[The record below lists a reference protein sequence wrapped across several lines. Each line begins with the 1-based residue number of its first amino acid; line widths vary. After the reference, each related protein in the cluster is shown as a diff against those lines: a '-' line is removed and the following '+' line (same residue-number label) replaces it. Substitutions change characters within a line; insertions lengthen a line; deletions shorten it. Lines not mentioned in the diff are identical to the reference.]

1 MGKLDI
7 KKKEKQDSLLA
18 SAYKLFTRNG
28 FNKTSIS
35 DISSEAGVAKGTF
48 YLYFKDKYDIRNKL
62 VCHKSSKI
70 FLEAA
75 KELEKYKDTVN
86 FEDKIL
92 FLVDYIV
99 NYLNNDKY
107 MLTFI
112 SKNLSW
118 GIFKTALTD
127 PLTNDDLNF
136 ENVYKHLI
144 DSSGYKFKDSQIML
158 FLIVELVSSTC
169 YSVILHEEPIGL
181 DEFKPYLIEAVRSI
195 IETNKI
201 KD

>member
-7 KKKEKQDSLLA
+7 KKKEKQDALLA
-18 SAYKLFTRNG
+18 SAYDLFTRNG
-28 FNKTSIS
+28 FSKTSIS

-75 KELEKYKDTVN
+75 KELEKHKDTVN

-107 MLTFI
+107 ILTFI

-127 PLTNDDLNF
+127 PLTSDDLNF
-136 ENVYKHLI
+136 RDVYQQLI
-144 DSSGYKFKDSQIML
+144 ESSGYKFKDPEIML
-158 FLIVELVSSTC
+158 FLIVELVNSTC
-169 YSVILHEEPIGL
+169 YSVILNEEPVGL
-181 DEFKPYLIEAVRSI
+181 EEYKPYLIEAVRSI
-195 IETNKI
+195 IEINKI